1 MSRGCFNI
9 KTLCFCCKTL
19 GVKTDSIDVFDALGS
34 NIRVDSK
41 GDKVLRVLPRINEDI
56 NQEWISDKTRSAYDG
71 LNHQRLDRYYIR
83 IKTQS
88 WKKFL
93 KKKHL
98 RFLRIK
104 YQKLILINF
113 SLVGN
118 TLDCE
123 SIFHSNSFWTNWV
136 LKIMIADKTNLFHTK
151 KKVFLYFY

>member
-1 MSRGCFNI
+1 M
-9 KTLCFCCKTL
+9 
-19 GVKTDSIDVFDALGS
+19 GVKKTDSIDVFDALGS

-56 NQEWISDKTRSAYDG
+56 NQEWISDKTRLPMMDLTIKDLIDIILG
-71 LNHQRLDRYYIR
+71 

-104 YQKLILINF
+104 YQKKINPNKF
-113 SLVGN
+113 FASWKY
-118 TLDCE
+118 T
-123 SIFHSNSFWTNWV
+123 
-136 LKIMIADKTNLFHTK
+136 
-151 KKVFLYFY
+151 